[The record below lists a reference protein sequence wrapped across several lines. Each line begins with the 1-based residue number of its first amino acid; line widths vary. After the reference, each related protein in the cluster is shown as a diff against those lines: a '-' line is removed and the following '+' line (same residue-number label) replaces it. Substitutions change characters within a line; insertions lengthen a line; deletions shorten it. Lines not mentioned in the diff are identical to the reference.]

1 MKVTEKFGIVSFVA
15 DQYLHEAIRS
25 IDSRFGVGYAKKN
38 PSRVSSMMTIM
49 DNTSGRND
57 GNIAEYRQSGL
68 RHTKRKLKTSSFLRI
83 NTHMDDKK
91 AAKLI
96 IRRRKK
102 NPFLYTKEEVKYAK
116 LIKRNIK
123 DQENSSK

>member
-1 MKVTEKFGIVSFVA
+1 
-15 DQYLHEAIRS
+15 
-25 IDSRFGVGYAKKN
+25 
-38 PSRVSSMMTIM
+38 
-49 DNTSGRND
+49 
-57 GNIAEYRQSGL
+57 
-68 RHTKRKLKTSSFLRI
+68 
-83 NTHMDDKK
+83 MDDKK

-102 NPFLYTKEEVKYAK
+102 NPFLYTKEEVRYAK

>member
-1 MKVTEKFGIVSFVA
+1 
-15 DQYLHEAIRS
+15 
-25 IDSRFGVGYAKKN
+25 
-38 PSRVSSMMTIM
+38 
-49 DNTSGRND
+49 
-57 GNIAEYRQSGL
+57 
-68 RHTKRKLKTSSFLRI
+68 
-83 NTHMDDKK
+83 MDDKK

-116 LIKRNIK
+116 LVKRNIK